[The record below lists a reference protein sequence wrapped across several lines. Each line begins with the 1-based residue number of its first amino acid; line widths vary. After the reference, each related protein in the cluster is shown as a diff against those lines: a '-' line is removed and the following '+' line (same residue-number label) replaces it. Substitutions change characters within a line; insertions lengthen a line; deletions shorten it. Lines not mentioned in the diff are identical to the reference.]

1 MKGKIPETLTKED
14 KKTRA
19 ILRKMEPFI
28 LKTNEKKDMNINTL
42 TK

>member
-28 LKTNEKKDMNINTL
+28 LKTK
-42 TK
+42 